1 MIRVIPI
8 GIGSSFD
15 SQTLIL
21 CITLYSKFN
30 LLMKPLLLLPSAILS
45 I

>member
-1 MIRVIPI
+1 MIRLIPI

-30 LLMKPLLLLPSAILS
+30 LIMESLLLLPSVILS